1 MEVGKIF
8 FEIMILIKKVLYF
21 FTYFVL
27 TNFQKSDARSFEK
40 NVEIFFEIFPRIII
54 ECQDFQLL

>member
-21 FTYFVL
+21 LLTL
-27 TNFQKSDARSFEK
+27 STNFQKSDARSFEK
-40 NVEIFFEIFPRIII
+40 NVEIFF
-54 ECQDFQLL
+54 